1 MNYRKPLI
9 AAASV
14 AALLGLSACSPPV
27 LEVDE
32 SQSQV
37 QSGADQSGSQSGAQS
52 GEASVVLTDEQVE
65 RIVADVQA
73 VVDLSDKDKSAEPL
87 AQRLVN
93 PALDM
98 RTGQLVRAE
107 KTSTELAPLIIGNAV
122 HSATAGNSFPRVLVV
137 ASEAAGDDP
146 AEVFF
151 LTQQDAKSD
160 YMLENWARLI
170 GGTPVKGLSVR
181 DGSTVVRDNTPGLKI
196 SPADVVGTYINFLN
210 NPDNEEY
217 QVFEDNSFEPR
228 YREERAALNDA
239 VKVAG
244 TVSTEAKEG
253 DTPVIG
259 VLLDTGS
266 ALVSSSFRYTET
278 YTKTV
283 EGSTFELSGTPA
295 AFMDDPKVDTTVT
308 VDYQV
313 NIFFLVPPKDSD
325 DPIAVVGA
333 ERVIQGVNKG

>member
-1 MNYRKPLI
+1 MNHRKPLI

-27 LEVDE
+27 LEVEE
-32 SQSQV
+32 SGSHL
-37 QSGADQSGSQSGAQS
+37 QSGPDQSGSQSGAQS
-52 GEASVVLTDEQVE
+52 GESSVALTDEQTE
-65 RIVADVQA
+65 RIVAEVQA
-73 VVDLSDKDKSAEPL
+73 AVDLSDKEKSAEPL
-87 AQRLVN
+87 AERLVN

-98 RTGQLVRAE
+98 RAGQLTRAE

-122 HSATAGNSFPRVLVV
+122 HSATVGNSFPRVLVV
-137 ASEAAGDDP
+137 ASEASGDDP

-151 LTQQDAKSD
+151 LTQKDAKSD

-181 DGSTVVRDNTPGLKI
+181 DGSTVVDGSTTGLKVTP
-196 SPADVVGTYINFLN
+196 SDAVATYVNFLN

-217 QVFEDNSFEPR
+217 QLFEDNSFEPR
-228 YREERAALNDA
+228 YREERSALSDA

-244 TVSTEAKEG
+244 TVSTQAREWDA
-253 DTPVIG
+253 PVIG
-259 VLLDTGS
+259 VLLETGN
-266 ALVSSSFRYTET
+266 ALVSSSFKYTET

-295 AFMDDPKVDTTVT
+295 AFMDDPKVDSTVT

-313 NIFFLVPPKDSD
+313 NIFFLIPPEDSD

-333 ERVIQGVNKG
+333 ERVIQGVKKG